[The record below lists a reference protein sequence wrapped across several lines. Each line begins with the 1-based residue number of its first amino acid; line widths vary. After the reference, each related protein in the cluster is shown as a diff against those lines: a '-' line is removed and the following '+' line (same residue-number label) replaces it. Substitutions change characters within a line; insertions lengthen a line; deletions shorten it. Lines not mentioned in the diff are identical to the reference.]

1 MFHQQSMWWYHNNLI
16 NNHNLIITYYTTD
29 INNNIVGLLM
39 IVIWNYYD
47 IFRLLV
53 RNSMII
59 IHHTFIRSGNE
70 QLCALRVARPCV
82 AVGFFVGR
90 NGQSSPKWRFR
101 RKNDGTFICYQMSY
115 GFHGSWYM
123 DCMGWY
129 WICSGF
135 MLIYDSQVGIWRI
148 TRIIAG

>member
-59 IHHTFIRSGNE
+59 SHHTFVRSGTSSSVRFE
-70 QLCALRVARPCV
+70 WLGRASLWVFSWDETGSQAQSGDFGERMMGRLYVIRFHMDFTGIDIWIVWDGMGFVADLCWFMTARLV
-82 AVGFFVGR
+82 FEG
-90 NGQSSPKWRFR
+90 S
-101 RKNDGTFICYQMSY
+101 
-115 GFHGSWYM
+115 HGS
-123 DCMGWY
+123 
-129 WICSGF
+129 
-135 MLIYDSQVGIWRI
+135 
-148 TRIIAG
+148 